1 MTRYAKKQLILVLI
15 CVLVAGASVWYILQS
30 GSLGFSSQSAQAEDA
45 ASPTDA
51 DAPTTN
57 ATASEA
63 SEMITIS
70 VGQSVPVRSLN
81 MIVTLQ
87 RLEVMPCQNVNQQ
100 PTNDTTCVSRPA
112 QAALLVQP
120 SVNTVT
126 PEPVNIPPL
135 PPDQIFFTSLPG
147 TMQSRGYLY
156 QLVDAHEH
164 QARVLIESLSQ
175 EQDDL

>member
-30 GSLGFSSQSAQAEDA
+30 GSLGFSTQSAKAENVV
-45 ASPTDA
+45 SSA
-51 DAPTTN
+51 DATTLTN
-57 ATASEA
+57 STDSAQ
-63 SEMITIS
+63 SEMITIA
-70 VGQSVPVRSLN
+70 VGQTVAVRSLN

-126 PEPVNIPPL
+126 PEPVNLPPL